1 MDNELQMPEELFEL
15 IILIGLSIVVAI
27 IFLIPIIIWRLIRGK
42 TIYHGAR
49 KLDSPIVLYVGII
62 FFSGFGLLAFAT
74 GKPYYGSVFL
84 LFMVLFII
92 GLIAYQH
99 GWRG

>member
-1 MDNELQMPEELFEL
+1 MPEELFEL

-49 KLDSPIVLYVGII
+49 KLDSPTVLYVGII
-62 FFSGFGLLAFAT
+62 FFVVSDFWHLQQGNHT
-74 GKPYYGSVFL
+74 MDRYSYYLWYYLSL
-84 LFMVLFII
+84 D
-92 GLIAYQH
+92 
-99 GWRG
+99 